1 MTLKT
6 RSWVKKRVKVTS
18 KWKFKLA
25 KAYKKHL
32 LSDKSK
38 KAKWRNKY
46 GLIVSKTEVRK
57 IRQQLPFA

>member
-18 KWKFKLA
+18 KGKFKLE
-25 KAYKKHL
+25 KAWKKHL

-38 KAKWRNKY
+38 KAKGRNKY
-46 GLIVSKTEVRK
+46 WLIASACETRK

>member
-6 RSWVKKRVKVTS
+6 RSWVKKRVKITGTG
-18 KWKFKLA
+18 KFLLW

-38 KAKWRNKY
+38 KAKGRNKY
-46 GLIVSKTEVRK
+46 WLIVSSTENKK
-57 IRQQLPFA
+57 IKQQLPFA

>member
-18 KWKFKLA
+18 KGKFKLE
-25 KAYKKHL
+25 KAFKKHL

-38 KAKWRNKY
+38 KSKGRNKY
-46 GLIVSKTEVRK
+46 WFIVSKSEAKK